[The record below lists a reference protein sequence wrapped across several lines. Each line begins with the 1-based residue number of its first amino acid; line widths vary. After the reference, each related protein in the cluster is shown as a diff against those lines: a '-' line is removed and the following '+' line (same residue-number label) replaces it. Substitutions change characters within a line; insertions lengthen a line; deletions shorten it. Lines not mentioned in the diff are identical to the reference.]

1 MKKILTL
8 SLLLLLAVFRAGAQA
23 VVIDPS
29 QIAASAINV
38 ADQIDYAIDQVSE
51 LTNMG
56 DKLGNLKG
64 HLDNV
69 FGEDGIGGK
78 AINLMQDLGTLDR
91 LTKVYNSTLRTTA
104 AYAVRLKESGKFSM
118 GDVNAMLAYLNSSK
132 QTAELAIQTAKKIL
146 ATLGLSK
153 GEKKDEI
160 DDMIKELEDELAAMD
175 NAMEIEM
182 EASLMAE
189 GLVDFV
195 NMIDNEASTEQYF
208 QAMEPY
214 GEKTST
220 ASRTLGLITVILM
233 LLGIVATAWGY
244 VVYLRGGIAGDP
256 TAQNVFIRIGVAL
269 FASMFLLNIISKV
282 FNLNL

>member
-160 DDMIKELEDELAAMD
+160 DDMIKELEEELAAMD

-195 NMIDNEASTEQYF
+195 NMIDNEASTEQYI

>member
-1 MKKILTL
+1 MKKILTV
-8 SLLLLLAVFRAGAQA
+8 SLLLLLAVIRADAQA

-91 LTKVYNSTLRTTA
+91 LTKVYNSTLKTTA
-104 AYAVRLKESGKFSM
+104 AYAVRLKESGKFCM

-146 ATLGLSK
+146 STLGLSK

-160 DDMIKELEDELAAMD
+160 DDMIKELEEELAAMES
-175 NAMEIEM
+175 AMEIEM

-195 NMIDNEASTEQYF
+195 NMIDNEASTEQYV

-220 ASRTLGLITVILM
+220 AGRTLGLITIILM

>member
-1 MKKILTL
+1 MKKIISITA
-8 SLLLLLAVFRAGAQA
+8 LLFLVILKVGAQA

-78 AINLMQDLGTLDR
+78 AISLMQDLGTLDR
-91 LTKVYNSTLRTTA
+91 LTKVYNSTLQTTA
-104 AYAVRLKESGKFSM
+104 AYATRLKDSGKFSM

-132 QTAELAIQTAKKIL
+132 QTAELAIQTARKIL
-146 ATLGLSK
+146 NTLGFSK

-160 DDMIKELEDELAAMD
+160 DKMIKELEDDLAKM
-175 NAMEIEM
+175 NTAMEIEM
-182 EASLMAE
+182 EAIQMAE
-189 GLVDFV
+189 GLSDFV
-195 NMIDNEASTEQYF
+195 AMIDNEANSEQYV
-208 QAMEPY
+208 QALEPY
-214 GEKTST
+214 GDKTS
-220 ASRTLGLITVILM
+220 AAGRSLGLISIILM
-233 LLGIVATAWGY
+233 FLGIASAAWGY
-244 VVYLRGGIAGDP
+244 VIYIRGGIAGDP
-256 TAQNVFIRIGVAL
+256 TADNVFIRVGVAL
-269 FASMFLLNIISKV
+269 FAGMFILNLISKV

>member
-1 MKKILTL
+1 MKKTLTI
-8 SLLLLLAVFRAGAQA
+8 SLLLLIAVIRASAQA

-104 AYAVRLKESGKFSM
+104 AYAVRLKESGRFSM

-160 DDMIKELEDELAAMD
+160 DDMIKELEKDLADME
-175 NAMEIEM
+175 NVMEIEL
-182 EASLMAE
+182 EASMMAE
-189 GLVDFV
+189 GLKDFV
-195 NMIDNEASTEQYF
+195 DMIDNETSSEQYVE
-208 QAMEPY
+208 AMEPY

-220 ASRTLGLITVILM
+220 ASRTLGLISIILM
-233 LLGIVATAWGY
+233 FLGIVATAWGY
-244 VVYLRGGIAGDP
+244 VVYLRGGISGDP
-256 TAQNVFIRIGVAL
+256 TAENVLIRVGVSL
-269 FASMFLLNIISKV
+269 FAGMFILNLISKV

>member
-1 MKKILTL
+1 
-8 SLLLLLAVFRAGAQA
+8 
-23 VVIDPS
+23 
-29 QIAASAINV
+29 
-38 ADQIDYAIDQVSE
+38 
-51 LTNMG
+51 
-56 DKLGNLKG
+56 
-64 HLDNV
+64 
-69 FGEDGIGGK
+69 
-78 AINLMQDLGTLDR
+78 
-91 LTKVYNSTLRTTA
+91 
-104 AYAVRLKESGKFSM
+104 
-118 GDVNAMLAYLNSSK
+118 
-132 QTAELAIQTAKKIL
+132 
-146 ATLGLSK
+146 
-153 GEKKDEI
+153 
-160 DDMIKELEDELAAMD
+160 MIKELEEELAAMES
-175 NAMEIEM
+175 AMEIEM

-195 NMIDNEASTEQYF
+195 NMIDNEASTEQYV

-220 ASRTLGLITVILM
+220 AGRTLGLITIILM

>member
-1 MKKILTL
+1 MKKILTV
-8 SLLLLLAVFRAGAQA
+8 SLLLLLAVIRAGAQA

-91 LTKVYNSTLRTTA
+91 LTKVYNSTLKTTA

-146 ATLGLSK
+146 STLGLSK

-160 DDMIKELEDELAAMD
+160 DDMIKELEEELAAMES
-175 NAMEIEM
+175 AMEIEM

-195 NMIDNEASTEQYF
+195 NMIDNEASTEQYV

-220 ASRTLGLITVILM
+220 AGRTLGLITIILM